1 MVLWLGMHVEIGFL
15 NKDVRFDSAE
25 YDARALLQTKALL
38 QAYKALLPTLNV
50 H

>member
-1 MVLWLGMHVEIGFL
+1 MVLWLGMHVEIGFR
-15 NKDVRFDSAE
+15 NKDVRFNSAE

-38 QAYKALLPTLNV
+38 QAYKTPLPTLNV